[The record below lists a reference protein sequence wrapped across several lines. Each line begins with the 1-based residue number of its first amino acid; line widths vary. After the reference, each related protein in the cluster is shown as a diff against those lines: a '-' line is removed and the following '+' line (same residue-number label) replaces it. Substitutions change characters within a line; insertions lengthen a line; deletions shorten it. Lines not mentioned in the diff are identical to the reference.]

1 MALSRP
7 RLWALNG
14 KPQTNGSAPV
24 AEGGPHVR
32 ESGGTGLLQ
41 LVQGSAGTF
50 RVTRATAMQVP
61 ALVDAL
67 KTYAHT
73 ISAFGLRQY
82 RYDEPVNTSSF
93 LLMPSPYLPYSAVIQ
108 RTVTD
113 LLLWDRAYWYV
124 TERTWDNFPAA
135 IQIMRVE
142 DVSDMSTTRT
152 TGVDSN
158 AYPPVDPFYW
168 LGQPVPVRDIIKFY
182 GDGLGGWLSV
192 GGTAINTAAA
202 LEAATLNYSEFPMPT
217 VVLKNTGADLPA
229 LQVDALLDAWE
240 EARTNRA
247 SAYLNSSIDAKAMG
261 WSARDLAL
269 VEARNESAIQIAR
282 LANLDPT
289 WVGAAVAGSSMVYE
303 NRVDLYRQL
312 LDISLRPVMDNITHR
327 LSMPDI
333 TPRGHAVRFDT
344 TGFLRGNATDL
355 AALVAQLVPLGVLTA
370 EEGRAVMDLNT
381 LGLTPTSLPQLGG

>member
-1 MALSRP
+1 MALP
-7 RLWALNG
+7 RLRVVRTPNPNPSQRIA
-14 KPQTNGSAPV
+14 A
-24 AEGGPHVR
+24 AETGPHVR
-32 ESGGTGLLQ
+32 ESGGTALLQ
-41 LVQGSAGTF
+41 LIQGSAGSF
-50 RVTRATAMQVP
+50 RVTRMTAMQVP
-61 ALVDAL
+61 AVVDAL

-82 RYDEPVNTSSF
+82 RYDEPVETAAFLNT
-93 LLMPSPYLPYSAVIQ
+93 PSPYLPYSAVIQ

-124 TERTWDNFPAA
+124 SKRTWDNFPAEV
-135 IQIMRVE
+135 QVMRVE
-142 DVSDMSTTRT
+142 DVSDSTQHQT
-152 TGVDSN
+152 TGIDPN

-168 LGQPVPVRDIIKFY
+168 LGNTIPARDVIKFY
-182 GDGLGGWLSV
+182 GDGMGGWLSN
-192 GGTAINTAAA
+192 GATAINTAAA
-202 LEAATLNYSEFPMPT
+202 LEAATLNYSEYPMPT
-217 VVLKNTGADLPA
+217 VILKNTGADLPA
-229 LQVDALLDAWE
+229 AQVDLLLDAWE

-247 SAYLNSSIDAKAMG
+247 SAYLNSSIEAKNMG

-289 WVGAAVAGSSMVYE
+289 WVGAAVAGSSMVYS

-327 LSMPDI
+327 LSMPDV

-344 TGFLRGNATDL
+344 SGFLRGNAADL
-355 AALVAQLVPLGVLTA
+355 GALVSQLVPLDVLTPDEA
-370 EEGRAVMDLNT
+370 RQVIDLNT
-381 LGLTPTSLPQLGG
+381 LGLTPTSIPQLGG